1 MDFRI
6 IKSPTQG
13 TLDILE
19 RRKSSGSR
27 QKLERVDAVGL
38 VQGKLIEMIV
48 AADIA
53 EKAVGV
59 TVEDIRGSCPQNM
72 ILLAIFGDTSSVES
86 AIEKIKESME
96 KVKKN
101 DNSKID

>member
-1 MDFRI
+1 MNFRI
-6 IKSPTQG
+6 IKSPSRG

-19 RRKSSGSR
+19 HRLGAGSR
-27 QKLERVDAVGL
+27 RRLEHVEAVGL

-53 EKAVGV
+53 EKTAGV

-72 ILLAIFGDTSSVES
+72 ILLAVFGDTSSVES
-86 AIEKIKESME
+86 AMERIRESIKEAG
-96 KVKKN
+96 K
-101 DNSKID
+101 

>member
-27 QKLERVDAVGL
+27 QKLEHVDAVGL

-48 AADIA
+48 AADI

-96 KVKKN
+96 KVRKN

>member
-6 IKSPTQG
+6 IKSPSQG
-13 TLDILE
+13 TIDILA
-19 RRKSSGSR
+19 RRKGSG
-27 QKLERVDAVGL
+27 KAMDLECIDAVGL
-38 VQGKLIEMIV
+38 VQGKMIEMIV

-72 ILLAIFGDTSSVES
+72 ILLAIFGDTASVES
-86 AIEKIKESME
+86 AIKEIKQKIRE
-96 KVKKN
+96 
-101 DNSKID
+101 DI

>member
-6 IKSPTQG
+6 IKSPSQG
-13 TLDILE
+13 TIDILA
-19 RRKSSGSR
+19 RRKGSG
-27 QKLERVDAVGL
+27 KAMDLECIDAVGL
-38 VQGKLIEMIV
+38 VQGKMIEMIV

-72 ILLAIFGDTSSVES
+72 ILLAIFGDAASVES
-86 AIEKIKESME
+86 AIKEIKQKIRE
-96 KVKKN
+96 
-101 DNSKID
+101 DI

>member
-13 TLDILE
+13 TLEILE
-19 RRKSSGSR
+19 RRKGSGN
-27 QKLERVDAVGL
+27 KKMLEHVDAVGL

-53 EKAVGV
+53 EKSVGV
-59 TVEDIRGSCPQNM
+59 TVEDIRGSCPHNM
-72 ILLAIFGDTSSVES
+72 ILLSIFGDTSSVES
-86 AIEKIKESME
+86 AIEKIKESL
-96 KVKKN
+96 
-101 DNSKID
+101 